1 MLVDFNNWIS
11 SISNSRVH
19 AEQDSHVKA
28 NINEIKEKGNIAFK
42 NKEYKEALIFY
53 DQAITMV
60 KGCKNLTREAA
71 IVLTNRSIVH
81 SNLHSVTAALE
92 DAEEAVMCDQT
103 WMEGHWRRGQV
114 LRQKKLFR
122 ESFSAFL
129 EGYWKGDGTV
139 SEKLNILVEAVA
151 SFSNITGFV
160 CYRGFENRTNCT
172 VYLIFRYFES

>member
-1 MLVDFNNWIS
+1 MKQLKFKCIFLGSAFLKYMLLF
-11 SISNSRVH
+11 
-19 AEQDSHVKA
+19 
-28 NINEIKEKGNIAFK
+28 
-42 NKEYKEALIFY
+42 
-53 DQAITMV
+53 QA
-60 KGCKNLTREAA
+60 
-71 IVLTNRSIVH
+71 
-81 SNLHSVTAALE
+81 
-92 DAEEAVMCDQT
+92 
-103 WMEGHWRRGQV
+103 HWRRGLI